1 MQLNG
6 ARILIE
12 CLIREGVNIIFGYPG
27 GSVLDIYDEL
37 PQYGEQLRHVLV
49 RHEQAAV
56 HAADG
61 YARATGKV
69 GVCMATSGPGAT
81 NTVTGIATAYCDSIP
96 MVIFTGQVPT
106 GLIGNDAF
114 QEVDIAGIT
123 RPCTKHNYVVKDVKD
138 LAKVVRQAFYLARS
152 GRPGPVLV
160 DLPKNVLQGSAEFVW
175 PEDVSLRS
183 YNPTYRPNYAQIRK
197 VVDALYNAERPLLF
211 GGGGVIMSNA
221 SEEFRNLAKNLSIPV
236 TCSLMGLGAF
246 PCDHPQWLGML
257 GMHGTYAAN
266 KAVSNADLLIAVGV
280 RFDDR
285 VTGRL
290 SSFAPKATIVHI
302 DIDPTSIHK
311 NVNVRIP
318 VVGDCRNSLVAIRE
332 HLAAREPLPWK
343 ERFAAWQ
350 GQLDEWK
357 QEQPIT
363 WTPGETTI
371 KPQEVIKAVDKIT
384 EGKAILTTEV
394 GQHQMWAAQLYNF
407 TEPRTLLTSGGL
419 GTMGYGFPAAIGAQF
434 AYPNKLVI
442 DVSGDGSFQMNLQE
456 LITAVS
462 NKLPVKVLLLNNGCL
477 GMVRQLQEEGR
488 KVAMVGDGIN
498 DAPALARADV
508 GLAIGAGTD
517 VAIESADIVLM
528 KSDLLDAAAAV
539 ELSRASI
546 RNIKENMFWAFFYNS
561 IGIPLAAGVFYPLL
575 GWQLNPMFAAAAM
588 SLSSVCVVSN
598 ALRLR
603 FFKSKFKSV
612 APPEQSPCQGS
623 CPVDI
628 TTELPEEHKEEKTMT
643 KTLNIE
649 GMMCA
654 HCVAHVEKALSA
666 LGGVTAA
673 KADLEGKCATV
684 TLAAPVS
691 DQELKDAVTEAGYEV
706 VSIQ

>member
-1 MQLNG
+1 MPSAKNRLFPKGKAQGEKGGEGVAELRRDAIFLLQRRYLETSGFAAGGLMRAEPRPIRADIGKKAGKGDGGAGPPSASRLYTRDGVFFTSSLTEYPSMQLNG

-12 CLIREGVNIIFGYPG
+12 CLIREGVDIIFGYPG

-37 PQYGEQLRHVLV
+37 PHYGDQLRHVLV

-96 MVIFTGQVPT
+96 LVIFTGQVPT

-123 RPCTKHNYVVKDVKD
+123 RPCTKHNYMVKDVKE

-160 DLPKNVLQGSAEFVW
+160 DLPKNVLQGSADFVW
-175 PEDVSLRS
+175 PEDVSMRS

-197 VVDALYNAERPLLF
+197 VVDALHKAERPLLF

-221 SEEFRNLAKNLSIPV
+221 SEEFRNLAASLHIPV

-246 PCDHPQWLGML
+246 PGNHPQWLGML

-266 KAVSNADLLIAVGV
+266 KAVSNADLLLAVGV

-332 HLAAREPLPWK
+332 HLANREHLSFPVCFCHKRQRCIASGTPDHV
-343 ERFAAWQ
+343 RFISVKIHHRIICPYP
-350 GQLDEWK
+350 DF
-357 QEQPIT
+357 
-363 WTPGETTI
+363 
-371 KPQEVIKAVDKIT
+371 AV
-384 EGKAILTTEV
+384 
-394 GQHQMWAAQLYNF
+394 M
-407 TEPRTLLTSGGL
+407 
-419 GTMGYGFPAAIGAQF
+419 
-434 AYPNKLVI
+434 
-442 DVSGDGSFQMNLQE
+442 
-456 LITAVS
+456 
-462 NKLPVKVLLLNNGCL
+462 
-477 GMVRQLQEEGR
+477 
-488 KVAMVGDGIN
+488 
-498 DAPALARADV
+498 
-508 GLAIGAGTD
+508 
-517 VAIESADIVLM
+517 
-528 KSDLLDAAAAV
+528 
-539 ELSRASI
+539 
-546 RNIKENMFWAFFYNS
+546 
-561 IGIPLAAGVFYPLL
+561 
-575 GWQLNPMFAAAAM
+575 
-588 SLSSVCVVSN
+588 
-598 ALRLR
+598 
-603 FFKSKFKSV
+603 
-612 APPEQSPCQGS
+612 
-623 CPVDI
+623 
-628 TTELPEEHKEEKTMT
+628 
-643 KTLNIE
+643 
-649 GMMCA
+649 
-654 HCVAHVEKALSA
+654 
-666 LGGVTAA
+666 
-673 KADLEGKCATV
+673 
-684 TLAAPVS
+684 
-691 DQELKDAVTEAGYEV
+691 
-706 VSIQ
+706 